1 MVLRPRL
8 LAVSLVVALGIGVV
22 GGWILHRINA
32 HAATAVMNTPGEY
45 QEPLDADLPLLDAT
59 PSAGALLPDVV
70 LTDTEGLDVRSS
82 DLVGDPLVINVW
94 FSTCPPCA
102 RELADFAEV
111 HAEVGDRVR
120 FVGVNPFD
128 GVESMTRFAAERGVS
143 YELLRD
149 DDGAFIDGV
158 GLSSFPRT
166 YFVNTTGTIVG
177 EVGEVN
183 ADDLRQMIEELF

>member
-1 MVLRPRL
+1 MALRPRL
-8 LAVSLVVALGIGVV
+8 LVVSLAVALGVGVV
-22 GGWILHRINA
+22 GGWILHRMNA
-32 HAATAVMNTPGEY
+32 DAAAVVLTTPGEY
-45 QEPLDADLPLLDAT
+45 QEPLDPELVGDDVAPAT
-59 PSAGALLPDVV
+59 GRTVPDVV
-70 LTDTEGLDVRSS
+70 LTDVDGLDVRSS
-82 DLVGDPLVINVW
+82 DLLGDPLVINVW

-102 RELADFAEV
+102 RELGDFAEV

-128 GVESMTRFAAERGVS
+128 GAESMTRFAAERGVA

-166 YFVNTTGTIVG
+166 YFVDATGIIVS
-177 EVGEVN
+177 EVGEVH
-183 ADDLRQMIEELF
+183 ADELRQMIEELL